1 MDEELP
7 FEKFI
12 TNVENIQNKPSPK
25 TTPKKDHR
33 RVMSY
38 DPNVFKER
46 NDFPPTND
54 FFL

>member
-1 MDEELP
+1 MEEETN
-7 FEKFI
+7 FEKFLVD
-12 TNVENIQNKPSPK
+12 NSQNKSSPK

-38 DPNVFKER
+38 DPNAFKDK
-46 NDFPPTND
+46 NDLPQMNND